1 MRRVAVPSR
10 GDIFIQQPPLGHK
23 NERSCPSRMAAL
35 SQLKKYSYLSSILLG
50 LFLLCLGECLAANAV
65 KFRRRFFK
73 AQTTK
78 KAFFDLLAQKSGE
91 KFGSLRISAY
101 FCGRII
107 KKDKKMSR
115 ESLEHLRDYIQL
127 SLSPSDITWLTSE
140 LLLQRHKQEQHTP
153 YTVEELYER
162 VAESEQQ
169 IADGQ
174 YKTAEES
181 LNELEALFADEPTYA
196 ETA

>member
-1 MRRVAVPSR
+1 
-10 GDIFIQQPPLGHK
+10 
-23 NERSCPSRMAAL
+23 
-35 SQLKKYSYLSSILLG
+35 
-50 LFLLCLGECLAANAV
+50 
-65 KFRRRFFK
+65 
-73 AQTTK
+73 
-78 KAFFDLLAQKSGE
+78 
-91 KFGSLRISAY
+91 
-101 FCGRII
+101 
-107 KKDKKMSR
+107 MSR